1 MTRAIAVQAKWQASD
16 YEAYGTF
23 RTVTRSLMS
32 MAHEHMVSDD
42 VNLVVLPEDYG
53 TPLILAVSGARLA
66 KQESFE
72 SAVRSA
78 VLQDLPSLLW
88 KRAIN
93 GVSFVRGLFLKHAR
107 EMAWEFLGIMTQ
119 MARMYQTYLIPGS
132 IMVPEMRS
140 DADLTPIGAAV
151 YNTSYLISP
160 EGHVLGTQRKVHL
173 IDLELRRGLDVTPGN
188 IDWIRTFDT
197 KAGKLGIAI
206 CLDAYKDDVV
216 GRLVSQGAQILV
228 QPSAN
233 PERWEEALEHG
244 WEEGSLGMVQRHE
257 GLQYAVN
264 PMMVGEMFGM
274 VFEGMSSITT
284 KSSRTPDGRGYLA
297 RARTRDQ
304 EEVVFADLN
313 PLYLS
318 SPSQAE

>member
-1 MTRAIAVQAKWQASD
+1 MLMTRAIAVQAKWNASN

-23 RTVTRSLMS
+23 RTMTRSLMS

-53 TPLILAVSGARLA
+53 TPLILAASGTTLA
-66 KQESFE
+66 KQKSFE

-78 VLQDLPSLLW
+78 VIQNLPSLLW
-88 KRAIN
+88 RRAIS
-93 GVSFVRGLFLKHAR
+93 GVSFVRGLFLKHAQ
-107 EMAWEFLGIMTQ
+107 EMAWEFLGVMTQ

-132 IMVPEMRS
+132 ILLPETKS
-140 DADLTPIGAAV
+140 DTDLAPAGTAV

-173 IDLELRRGLDVTPGN
+173 IDLELKGGLDVTPGN
-188 IDWIRTFDT
+188 IDWIRAFDT
-197 KAGKLGIAI
+197 KAGRLGIAV
-206 CLDAYKDDVV
+206 CLDAYKDDIV

-257 GLQYAVN
+257 GLRYGVN

-274 VFEGMSSITT
+274 VFEGMSSITA
-284 KSSRTPDGRGYLA
+284 KAYETPDSTGYLA

-304 EEVVFADLN
+304 EEVVFADLSL
-313 PLYLS
+313 P
-318 SPSQAE
+318 